1 MHLSK
6 TTEYALR
13 VLSFMASE
21 GRELYTSEYL
31 YEQLRIPRRY
41 LRRLLTELSR
51 AGLLTGARGRE
62 GGFTFHRDPETITLM
77 EIIDLMEGK
86 EGMNQCILGF
96 ALCVS
101 GGKCKLHD
109 QWSVVRTQMSEVLR
123 MNTLGSLKNKPVS
136 NSLLN
141 NL

>member
-13 VLSFMASE
+13 ILSFMASDDQN
-21 GRELYTSEYL
+21 LYSSEYL
-31 YEQLRIPRRY
+31 YEKLKIPRRY
-41 LRRLLTELSR
+41 LRRLLTELSK
-51 AGLLTGARGRE
+51 AGLLSGARGRE
-62 GGFTFHRDPETITLM
+62 GGFTFQRDPDTITLM

-109 QWSVVRTQMSEVLR
+109 QWSVARTQMSEVLK
-123 MNTLGSLKNKPVS
+123 MNTLGSLKNRPAS
-136 NSLLN
+136 I
-141 NL
+141 

>member
-13 VLSFMASE
+13 ILSFMASDDQN
-21 GRELYTSEYL
+21 LYSSEYL
-31 YEQLRIPRRY
+31 YEKLKIPRRY
-41 LRRLLTELSR
+41 LRRLLTELSK
-51 AGLLTGARGRE
+51 AGLLSGARGRE
-62 GGFTFHRDPETITLM
+62 GGFTFQRGPDTITLM

-109 QWSVVRTQMSEVLR
+109 QWSVARTQMSEVLK
-123 MNTLGSLKNKPVS
+123 MNTLGSLKNRPAS
-136 NSLLN
+136 I
-141 NL
+141 